1 MIKQTGRNY
10 ELKKYKLAAALA
22 ACVMVVSQLAV
33 PNVAA
38 AGDTIDSVQIKKY
51 LVIKKNVTAPT
62 VSFTYTLASGTAIP
76 ATDTTHEIKAGPDGA
91 VFASTGGTSMTVVFA
106 PDDALTPESS
116 APSGSTIQF
125 ATADTSDE
133 AYVEKDITVDLSGV
147 TFPAAGIYRY
157 IITEQTPEATG
168 ITYDS
173 VNKRYID
180 VFVHKYDQGED
191 DKYVAYTAIVK
202 LNDGAPDTEG
212 KADAATKSTGFTNR
226 YATDNLSFSKE
237 VTGNQ
242 SSFNQYFKFTVKLTG
257 SLSTVSGDT
266 HVKLGGVFDAKPAES
281 MATVYDGDV
290 MARANSIETFDDE
303 GESIYTKRSYVTLSQ
318 LIEGKD
324 FYLKG
329 GQSISL
335 TGLPTGMGYVV
346 TEVEEDYTP
355 SVEVTGDEDCSK
367 NENSV
372 TDSALTQNT
381 NLAFINERS
390 GIIPA
395 TGVAAAFALP
405 VAALLAGIAGI
416 VLLVLKRLK
425 GSNDNATEGN

>member
-1 MIKQTGRNY
+1 M
-10 ELKKYKLAAALA
+10 KKYKLAAALA

-51 LVIKKNVTAPT
+51 LVIKKNVTSPT

-133 AYVEKDITVDLSGV
+133 AYVEKGITVDLSGV

-405 VAALLAGIAGI
+405 VAVLLAGIAGI

-425 GSNDNATEGN
+425 GSNDNAAEGN

>member
-1 MIKQTGRNY
+1 M
-10 ELKKYKLAAALA
+10 KKYKLAAALA

-51 LVIKKNVTAPT
+51 LVIKKNVTSPT

-405 VAALLAGIAGI
+405 VAVLLAGIAGI

-425 GSNDNATEGN
+425 GSNDNAAEGN

>member
-1 MIKQTGRNY
+1 M
-10 ELKKYKLAAALA
+10 KKYKLAAALA

-51 LVIKKNVTAPT
+51 LVIKKNVTSPT

-303 GESIYTKRSYVTLSQ
+303 GESIYNKRSYVTLSQ

-405 VAALLAGIAGI
+405 VAVLLAGIAGI

>member
-51 LVIKKNVTAPT
+51 LVIKKNVTSPT

>member
-1 MIKQTGRNY
+1 M
-10 ELKKYKLAAALA
+10 KKYKLAAALA

-133 AYVEKDITVDLSGV
+133 AYVEKGITVDLSGV

>member
-1 MIKQTGRNY
+1 M
-10 ELKKYKLAAALA
+10 
-22 ACVMVVSQLAV
+22 
-33 PNVAA
+33 
-38 AGDTIDSVQIKKY
+38 
-51 LVIKKNVTAPT
+51 
-62 VSFTYTLASGTAIP
+62 
-76 ATDTTHEIKAGPDGA
+76 
-91 VFASTGGTSMTVVFA
+91 
-106 PDDALTPESS
+106 
-116 APSGSTIQF
+116 
-125 ATADTSDE
+125 
-133 AYVEKDITVDLSGV
+133 EKDITVDLSGV

-346 TEVEEDYTP
+346 TEAEEDYTP
-355 SVEVTGDEDCSK
+355 SVNVTGDEDCSIAENK
-367 NENSV
+367 NSV
-372 TDSALTQNT
+372 TDVALTQNT
-381 NLAFINERS
+381 NLAFVNERN
-390 GIIPA
+390 GIIPS

-416 VLLVLKRLK
+416 ALLVLKRLK
-425 GSNDNATEGN
+425 GSNDNAAEGN

>member
-1 MIKQTGRNY
+1 M
-10 ELKKYKLAAALA
+10 KKYKLAAALA

-346 TEVEEDYTP
+346 TEAEEDYTP
-355 SVEVTGDEDCSK
+355 SVNVTGDEDCSIAENK
-367 NENSV
+367 NSV
-372 TDSALTQNT
+372 TDVALTQNT
-381 NLAFINERS
+381 NLAFVNERN
-390 GIIPA
+390 GIIPS

-416 VLLVLKRLK
+416 ALLVLKRLK
-425 GSNDNATEGN
+425 GSNDNAAEGN

>member
-1 MIKQTGRNY
+1 M
-10 ELKKYKLAAALA
+10 KKYKLAAALA

-51 LVIKKNVTAPT
+51 LVIKKNVTSPT
-62 VSFTYTLASGTAIP
+62 VSFTYTLAPGTAIP

>member
-1 MIKQTGRNY
+1 M
-10 ELKKYKLAAALA
+10 KKYKLAAALA

-303 GESIYTKRSYVTLSQ
+303 GESIYTKRSDVTLSQ

>member
-1 MIKQTGRNY
+1 M
-10 ELKKYKLAAALA
+10 KKYKLAAALA

-62 VSFTYTLASGTAIP
+62 VSFTYTLAPGTAIP

-106 PDDALTPESS
+106 SDDALTPESS

>member
-51 LVIKKNVTAPT
+51 LVIKKNVTSPT
-62 VSFTYTLASGTAIP
+62 VSFTYTLAPGTAIP

-226 YATDNLSFSKE
+226 YATGNLSFSKE

>member
-1 MIKQTGRNY
+1 M
-10 ELKKYKLAAALA
+10 KKYKLAAALA

-51 LVIKKNVTAPT
+51 LVIKKNVTSPT

-226 YATDNLSFSKE
+226 YATGNLSFSKE

>member
-1 MIKQTGRNY
+1 M
-10 ELKKYKLAAALA
+10 KKYKLAAALA

-133 AYVEKDITVDLSGV
+133 AYVEKDITVGLSGV

-355 SVEVTGDEDCSK
+355 SVEVTGDENCSK

>member
-133 AYVEKDITVDLSGV
+133 AYVEKGITVDLSGV

-212 KADAATKSTGFTNR
+212 KADTATKSTGFTNR

>member
-10 ELKKYKLAAALA
+10 ELKKYKLAEALA

-51 LVIKKNVTAPT
+51 LVIKKNVTSPT

-226 YATDNLSFSKE
+226 YATGNLSFSKE

>member
-355 SVEVTGDEDCSK
+355 SVEVTGDENCSK

>member
-1 MIKQTGRNY
+1 M
-10 ELKKYKLAAALA
+10 KKYKLAAALA

-62 VSFTYTLASGTAIP
+62 VSFTYTLVPGTAIA
-76 ATDTTHEIKAGPDGA
+76 ATDTTHEIKAGPAGA

-226 YATDNLSFSKE
+226 YATGNLSFSKE

-405 VAALLAGIAGI
+405 VAVLLAGIAGI

>member
-1 MIKQTGRNY
+1 M
-10 ELKKYKLAAALA
+10 KKYKLAAALA

-355 SVEVTGDEDCSK
+355 SVEVTGDENCSK

-425 GSNDNATEGN
+425 GSNDNAAEGN

>member
-202 LNDGAPDTEG
+202 LNDGAPDTGG

>member
-1 MIKQTGRNY
+1 M
-10 ELKKYKLAAALA
+10 KKYKLAAALA

-51 LVIKKNVTAPT
+51 LVIKKNVTSPT
-62 VSFTYTLASGTAIP
+62 VSFTYTLAPGTAIP

-226 YATDNLSFSKE
+226 YATGNLSFSKE

>member
-1 MIKQTGRNY
+1 M
-10 ELKKYKLAAALA
+10 KKYKLAAALA

>member
-1 MIKQTGRNY
+1 M
-10 ELKKYKLAAALA
+10 KKYKLAAALA

-51 LVIKKNVTAPT
+51 LVIKKNVTSPT

-133 AYVEKDITVDLSGV
+133 AYVEKDITVDLRRYVSGSRNI
-147 TFPAAGIYRY
+147 PLCN
-157 IITEQTPEATG
+157 ITEQTPEATG

-202 LNDGAPDTEG
+202 LNDGAPDTGG